1 MSNTEIIVGFACFG
15 LQFAASI
22 GALAYGYG
30 ILGNTVKRNCE
41 TITENRIETREDTM
55 QLFDRMRAIES
66 LAGRLEEAA
75 QRWEKIMSN
84 GINTKISDIQN
95 RLARLEQH
103 CKDRNERRDSDK
115 A

>member
-1 MSNTEIIVGFACFG
+1 MSNTEMIIGLACMG
-15 LQFAASI
+15 LQFVASI

-30 ILGNTVKRNCE
+30 VLGSTVKRNRE
-41 TITENRIETREDTM
+41 SIVENRIESRADTM
-55 QLFDRMRAIES
+55 QLFDRMRSIES

>member
-1 MSNTEIIVGFACFG
+1 MNDAEVTIGIICLI
-15 LQFAASI
+15 LQFVASI

-30 ILGNTVKRNCE
+30 VLGSTVKNNKAV
-41 TITENRIETREDTM
+41 IAETRQDTM
-55 QLFDRMRAIES
+55 GLFDRMRSIES

-95 RLARLEQH
+95 RMARLEQH